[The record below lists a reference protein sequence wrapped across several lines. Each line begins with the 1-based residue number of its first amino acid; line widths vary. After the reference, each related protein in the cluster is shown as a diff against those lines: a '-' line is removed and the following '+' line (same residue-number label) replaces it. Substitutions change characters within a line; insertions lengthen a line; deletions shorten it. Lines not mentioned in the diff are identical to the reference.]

1 MIENNDL
8 LSRRSF
14 LELSAS
20 ALGIASLASMNLSQA
35 WADNIV
41 KVDTKNMIQTEN
53 EVDVLVIGGGMA
65 GLFAAV
71 KAYDA
76 GAKVMLVSKGRVGT
90 SGQTPFAKG
99 IFSFDEK
106 KEKLSIDE
114 FVEKFQGHL

>member
-106 KEKLSIDE
+106 KRN
-114 FVEKFQGHL
+114 